1 MKRQRY
7 ILTALLSFYIIK
19 YILNNPTSTE
29 VNFIAKWFPT
39 CQAKCPLVTPLPPWW
54 WTCRCSSKCTRWV
67 CRPWWCSKCALPW
80 GWCTLPR
87 CSNRT
92 DRYPTPKLCSK
103 SSSTTCTL
111 DRDRSIMAE
120 TNKTSSSARLEWTNF
135 LVFTSVVFL
144 RRASSI
150 LTSSSF
156 SSQEDSKSRM
166 PRLLLTL
173 RLTSLVAM
181 DIFNLY
187 KEKKPNVASMKW
199 TTQR

>member
-1 MKRQRY
+1 
-7 ILTALLSFYIIK
+7 
-19 YILNNPTSTE
+19 
-29 VNFIAKWFPT
+29 
-39 CQAKCPLVTPLPPWW
+39 
-54 WTCRCSSKCTRWV
+54 
-67 CRPWWCSKCALPW
+67 
-80 GWCTLPR
+80 
-87 CSNRT
+87 
-92 DRYPTPKLCSK
+92 
-103 SSSTTCTL
+103 L